1 MVTLKKVILSAS
13 LALTVSSVAFAQAPQ
28 TQIQKE
34 SYSMGA
40 TLGNVI
46 AGQVYR
52 QTELGA
58 EVDMAAVV
66 QGFNDALKGKTELSD
81 DDMLKILNVRAEQLN
96 KLEEAHLEKVAKAN
110 SEKSKAYLAENAKK
124 KGVVT
129 TKSGLQYEVLT
140 EGKGDKPRVED
151 VVTVNY
157 VGSFIDGKEFENTWQ
172 TKEPARFVMMSVIPG
187 LAEGVA
193 LMTPGSRYRFTV
205 PAELAY
211 GHDGAGQIPPES
223 ALVFD
228 LQLVKVEK
236 VGAHQQSFG
245 MPGMSGG
252 MSKEMMEKMNPHK

>member
-1 MVTLKKVILSAS
+1 MFTLKKVILSAS

-96 KLEEAHLEKVAKAN
+96 KLEEPRPIPRSPRLTSLKTPRRRALSRPSPAC
-110 SEKSKAYLAENAKK
+110 S
-124 KGVVT
+124 
-129 TKSGLQYEVLT
+129 TKS
-140 EGKGDKPRVED
+140 
-151 VVTVNY
+151 
-157 VGSFIDGKEFENTWQ
+157 
-172 TKEPARFVMMSVIPG
+172 
-187 LAEGVA
+187 
-193 LMTPGSRYRFTV
+193 
-205 PAELAY
+205 
-211 GHDGAGQIPPES
+211 
-223 ALVFD
+223 
-228 LQLVKVEK
+228 
-236 VGAHQQSFG
+236 
-245 MPGMSGG
+245 
-252 MSKEMMEKMNPHK
+252 

>member
-1 MVTLKKVILSAS
+1 MFTLKKVILSAS

-245 MPGMSGG
+245 MPGG

>member
-1 MVTLKKVILSAS
+1 MFTLKKVILSAS

-157 VGSFIDGKEFENTWQ
+157 VGSFLADEGTG
-172 TKEPARFVMMSVIPG
+172 PLCDDVRDSGPRRRRRPHDPG
-187 LAEGVA
+187 LP
-193 LMTPGSRYRFTV
+193 LPLHGSGRACLR
-205 PAELAY
+205 
-211 GHDGAGQIPPES
+211 S
-223 ALVFD
+223 
-228 LQLVKVEK
+228 
-236 VGAHQQSFG
+236 
-245 MPGMSGG
+245 
-252 MSKEMMEKMNPHK
+252 

>member
-1 MVTLKKVILSAS
+1 MFTLKKVILSAS

-157 VGSFIDGKEFENTWQ
+157 VGSFIDGKEFENIWQ
-172 TKEPARFVMMSVIPG
+172 IGR
-187 LAEGVA
+187 
-193 LMTPGSRYRFTV
+193 
-205 PAELAY
+205 
-211 GHDGAGQIPPES
+211 
-223 ALVFD
+223 
-228 LQLVKVEK
+228 
-236 VGAHQQSFG
+236 AHV
-245 MPGMSGG
+245 
-252 MSKEMMEKMNPHK
+252 

>member
-1 MVTLKKVILSAS
+1 MFTLKKVVLSAS
-13 LALTVSSVAFAQAPQ
+13 IALSMSTVAFAQAPQ
-28 TQIQKE
+28 TQLQKE

-58 EVDMAAVV
+58 EVDMKFVV
-66 QGFNDALKGKTELSD
+66 QGFEDALKNKSQLSD

-96 KLEEAHLEKVAKAN
+96 KLEEAATEKLAKAN
-110 SEKSKAYLAENAKK
+110 AEKAKAYLAANAKK

-129 TKSGLQYEVLT
+129 TKSGLQYEVLA
-140 EGKGDKPRVED
+140 EGKGEKPRVED

-157 VGSFIDGKEFENTWQ
+157 VGTLIDGTVFDSTYDK
-172 TKEPARFVMMSVIPG
+172 KEPARFVMMSVIPG
-187 LAEGVA
+187 ISEGVA
-193 LMTPGSRYRFTV
+193 LMSPGARYRFTV

-223 ALVFD
+223 VLIFE
-228 LQLVKVEK
+228 LQLVKVDK
-236 VGAHQQSFG
+236 VGAHKQGFVMEG
-245 MPGMSGG
+245 MKG
-252 MSKEMMEKMNPHK
+252 MNPHK

>member
-1 MVTLKKVILSAS
+1 MFTLKKVILSAS

-96 KLEEAHLEKVAKAN
+96 KLEEAHL
-110 SEKSKAYLAENAKK
+110 
-124 KGVVT
+124 
-129 TKSGLQYEVLT
+129 
-140 EGKGDKPRVED
+140 
-151 VVTVNY
+151 
-157 VGSFIDGKEFENTWQ
+157 
-172 TKEPARFVMMSVIPG
+172 
-187 LAEGVA
+187 
-193 LMTPGSRYRFTV
+193 
-205 PAELAY
+205 
-211 GHDGAGQIPPES
+211 
-223 ALVFD
+223 
-228 LQLVKVEK
+228 
-236 VGAHQQSFG
+236 
-245 MPGMSGG
+245 
-252 MSKEMMEKMNPHK
+252 